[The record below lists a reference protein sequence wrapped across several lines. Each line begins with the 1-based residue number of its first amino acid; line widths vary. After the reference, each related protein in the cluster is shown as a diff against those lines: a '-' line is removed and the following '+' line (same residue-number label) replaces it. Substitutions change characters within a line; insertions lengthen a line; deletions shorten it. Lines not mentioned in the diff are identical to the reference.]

1 MNNFSCL
8 SQNGMV
14 CWHHAIT
21 PPVAHLPVPQP
32 VPQRTTGDNQ
42 VPLELT
48 VRAVA
53 AAEKRAQRY
62 EVADSKQPGLRLV
75 VQPSGVKSW
84 AFRYERSDGK
94 TQRVVLG
101 RAAGPGA
108 LTLAQAR
115 IAANDANRQRTTG
128 GDPADAKRTER
139 AAQTARINAAEQEA
153 RRKDDTV
160 EKVLA
165 RYYTD
170 HVIGLKSGAEVKR
183 VLNRELK
190 GWAKRRV
197 DEIQRRDAIKLL
209 DTVKVRAPVQ
219 SNRLRAYG
227 SHFFGWC
234 VSKELASINPFDGT
248 MAAKEVSRDRVLT
261 DEELRLLLRAIDRL
275 DWPRKQF
282 VHLLLLSAQRLTEVK
297 ELDWRELDL
306 TSDAPMWT
314 LPRSRSKNGRAH
326 TVPLAPTAV
335 SLVAGMDRLADSTR
349 VFAPF
354 SESHAKACLDTA
366 MLHIAREDAVARGE
380 SPESV
385 LLAPWGFHD
394 LRRTAATTMARL
406 RVDVVTVERVL
417 GHTMRGVMAVYQRHS
432 FDDEKR
438 RALAAWAGFLDGL
451 TSARESN
458 VVPINAGAA

>member
-1 MNNFSCL
+1 MPEKL
-8 SQNGMV
+8 T
-14 CWHHAIT
+14 AIT
-21 PPVAHLPVPQP
+21 VA
-32 VPQRTTGDNQ
+32 N
-42 VPLELT
+42 
-48 VRAVA
+48 
-53 AAEKRAQRY
+53 AQKKAGRY
-62 EVADSKQPGLRLV
+62 EIADSEQPGLRLI

-84 AFRYERSDGK
+84 AFRYERSDGT
-94 TQRVVLG
+94 TQRVTLG

-128 GDPADAKRTER
+128 VDPADNKRLER
-139 AAQTARINAAEQEA
+139 AEQAARIKAADQEA

-160 EKVLA
+160 EKVLG

-170 HVIGLKSGAEVKR
+170 HVDGLKSGDEVKR

-197 DEIQRRDAIKLL
+197 DDIQRRDAIKLL
-209 DTVKVRAPVQ
+209 DTVKARAPVQ

-227 SHFFGWC
+227 RHFFGWC
-234 VSKELASINPFDGT
+234 ISKELALINPFGGT
-248 MAAKEVSRDRVLT
+248 IAAKEVSRDRVLT
-261 DEELRLLLRAIDRL
+261 DDELRLLLLAIDRL
-275 DWPRKQF
+275 EWPRKQF

-326 TVPLAPTAV
+326 TVPLSTAAV
-335 SLVAGMDRLADSTR
+335 SLLAGMDRIADSTR

-354 SESHAKACLDTA
+354 SESHAKAHLDAA
-366 MLHIAREDAVARGE
+366 MLDIAREAAVARGE
-380 SPESV
+380 DPESV
-385 LLAPWGFHD
+385 TLAPWGFHD

-406 RVDVVTVERVL
+406 RVDVVTVERIL
-417 GHTMRGVMAVYQRHS
+417 GHTMRGVMATYQRHS
-432 FDDEKR
+432 FDEEKAR
-438 RALAAWAGFLDGL
+438 GLIVWAGFLDGL